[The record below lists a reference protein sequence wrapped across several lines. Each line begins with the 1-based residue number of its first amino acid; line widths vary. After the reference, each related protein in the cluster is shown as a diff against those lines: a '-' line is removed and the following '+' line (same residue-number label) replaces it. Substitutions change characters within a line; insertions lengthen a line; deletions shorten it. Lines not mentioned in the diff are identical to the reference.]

1 MFEKMFWT
9 LFTLAIVLSTSMD
22 IRAQARGQGRPAPA
36 GSDRAD
42 RYSPRRLRSQEKH
55 STEIAAKRRKKNS
68 AARCERVAQAAER
81 RETIG
86 QRVSAGYRIDVCHSP
101 GGAAN

>member
-1 MFEKMFWT
+1 MFEKLFWT

-22 IRAQARGQGRPAPA
+22 TRAQARGQGRPAPA

-55 STEIAAKRRKKNS
+55 STEIAAKRRKKI
-68 AARCERVAQAAER
+68 ALRVANVLPKPR
-81 RETIG
+81 
-86 QRVSAGYRIDVCHSP
+86 S
-101 GGAAN
+101 GARP